1 MVSYTNWLSDN
12 SLTARFRIKKEDMTL
27 NLKVCKY
34 QYLTQECSQYDLPSL
49 QVHHDWHHVCFT
61 LNSGQKDG
69 TTMETVTSMFYD
81 GKMVDKGK
89 SVEIVQS
96 IIYLHEILRIPFL
109 KTLDKT
115 VIVNDEFHELYA
127 GGSFV
132 IGQEQDGD
140 QYGGFFDA
148 AQGFSGKL
156 AQVEMWNTELT
167 LVDIFNIGNLHF
179 ESILS

>member
-1 MVSYTNWLSDN
+1 MKFKS
-12 SLTARFRIKKEDMTL
+12 
-27 NLKVCKY
+27 
-34 QYLTQECSQYDLPSL
+34 
-49 QVHHDWHHVCFT
+49 
-61 LNSGQKDG
+61 KD
-69 TTMETVTSMFYD
+69 T
-81 GKMVDKGK
+81 
-89 SVEIVQS
+89 I
-96 IIYLHEILRIPFL
+96 L

-179 ESILS
+179 QSIVS